1 MLTLKSLSER
11 YAKES
16 MRTEN
21 ISDYPKLYESSEI
34 YLLLKT
40 AWKDGHIDGMRESI
54 MKEQSQK
61 INLERVYSFHQNAI
75 KLIERA
81 MKELES

>member
-1 MLTLKSLSER
+1 MTTLESLAER
-11 YAKES
+11 YAEES

-34 YLLLKT
+34 YRLLKT
-40 AWKDGHIDGMRESI
+40 AWKDGHIDGMRES
-54 MKEQSQK
+54 MLKEQSRK
-61 INLERVYSFHQNAI
+61 INLERVYSFHTEAI

-81 MKELES
+81 MKELE